1 MNFAKY
7 GLERRFASKATSR
20 RVRFAM
26 HFQLQATLEAARKLQ
41 VLSASKVA
49 AGAESQSARKNVVE
63 VDFKNRITTSAS
75 SGGLPKKSNRKRI
88 RLEKIH

>member
-26 HFQLQATLEAARKLQ
+26 HFQLQATLEAARKQQ
-41 VLSASKVA
+41 VLSASKV

-75 SGGLPKKSNRKRI
+75 
-88 RLEKIH
+88 

>member
-20 RVRFAM
+20 RGVRFAM

-75 SGGLPKKSNRKRI
+75 SGLT
-88 RLEKIH
+88 

>member
-20 RVRFAM
+20 RGVRFAM

-49 AGAESQSARKNVVE
+49 AAGAESQSARKNVVE
-63 VDFKNRITTSAS
+63 VDFKNRITTP
-75 SGGLPKKSNRKRI
+75 SGLT
-88 RLEKIH
+88 

>member
-20 RVRFAM
+20 RGVRFAM

-49 AGAESQSARKNVVE
+49 GAESQSARKNVVE
-63 VDFKNRITTSAS
+63 VDFKNRITTP
-75 SGGLPKKSNRKRI
+75 SGLT
-88 RLEKIH
+88 